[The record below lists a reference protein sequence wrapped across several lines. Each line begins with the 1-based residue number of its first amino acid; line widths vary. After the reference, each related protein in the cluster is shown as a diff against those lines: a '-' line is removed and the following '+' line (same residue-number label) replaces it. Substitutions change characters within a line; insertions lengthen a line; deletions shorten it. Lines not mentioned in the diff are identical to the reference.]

1 MLDIVIVAHDEDVDT
16 EKVSHSTRDSKRGRF
31 RAGRD
36 DDCEPRPRLADFL
49 GRHSPQQLTVQR
61 VPARAALSAS
71 EMSGG
76 AGNGRTVAWSA
87 HDDEFRLA
95 ISH

>member
-1 MLDIVIVAHDEDVDT
+1 MIDIAIVAHDEDVDT

-36 DDCEPRPRLADFL
+36 
-49 GRHSPQQLTVQR
+49 
-61 VPARAALSAS
+61 AS

>member
-1 MLDIVIVAHDEDVDT
+1 
-16 EKVSHSTRDSKRGRF
+16 
-31 RAGRD
+31 
-36 DDCEPRPRLADFL
+36 
-49 GRHSPQQLTVQR
+49 
-61 VPARAALSAS
+61 
-71 EMSGG
+71 MSGG